1 MEMEDILAFKK
12 LIASIA
18 GNDLKNISGSTLSEV
33 VDNCVMTV
41 VLKDGN
47 QASKVSYVKAND
59 YLINPE
65 TGTFYTV
72 AGDNFDYWQVV
83 SADTNQESCKCYNR
97 SFDMRITQSCSI
109 VAVYKGQE
117 TMLTVSLKD
126 GNSSIIQAIVSNG
139 ELLTD
144 ESNNFYQATG
154 ENFAYWSVFTS
165 DDGKEVSR
173 CYYKSFNLRIYDN
186 YTIVA
191 VYNVEREPLI
201 SISKPYYTR
210 DKVVDDSGNVTS
222 DSLKTHFT
230 VAYMSSNGIL
240 LNGDLAK
247 DKYHTGLIVEF
258 SNNHKI
264 NKPDAVDA
272 KLTADEFSALKDA
285 YTSEESFS
293 TSEIESFATSD
304 SKSGSVYVND
314 SKSKAMYKFDI
325 KNEDYNNKNKLDY
338 YVKFPNTAY
347 YRRYV
352 YKAYYYVYYTNDN
365 GEVVYDMTEPVYFTL
380 FDIGNSNTDVANT
393 AL

>member
-12 LIASIA
+12 LVASIA
-18 GNDLKNISGSTLSEV
+18 GNDLNNISGSTLSEV

-154 ENFAYWSVFTS
+154 DNFAYWSVFAS
-165 DDGKEVSR
+165 DDGKEVAR
-173 CYYKSFNLRIYDN
+173 CYNKSFNLRVYDN

-201 SISKPYYTR
+201 SISKPHYTR

-222 DSLKTHFT
+222 DSLKAHFI
-230 VAYMSSNGIL
+230 VAYMGTDNVL
-240 LNGDLAK
+240 LNSVDGQN
-247 DKYHTGLIVEF
+247 YHTGIIVEYGKDV
-258 SNNHKI
+258 KI
-264 NKPDAVDA
+264 DNGENDDKVGSTYDGELNDFNGFTGEEIKKIATNEDKTYA
-272 KLTADEFSALKDA
+272 HESITLKDKTYA
-285 YTSEESFS
+285 AHKFV
-293 TSEIESFATSD
+293 ID
-304 SKSGSVYVND
+304 NSK
-314 SKSKAMYKFDI
+314 
-325 KNEDYNNKNKLDY
+325 YNNFNRLDY
-338 YVKFPNTAY
+338 YVQFNNNKNIRHY
-347 YRRYV
+347 IM
-352 YKAYYYVYYTNDN
+352 KAYYYVYQTDND
-365 GEVVYDMTEPVYFTL
+365 GVVVENSYKVTEPVKFCYYN
-380 FDIGNSNTDVANT
+380 IGNSNTDVANT